1 MTAVDRLAPGVS
13 SSLKRF
19 FCILVKQSFW
29 RKFGFQCPQSLHRI
43 RDLSFLPHL
52 IKSTVPWRHIRI
64 YDLQNYFQLSPEN
77 WDDCIYSHEIKFDEH
92 PQLIQVGN
100 DLLNYRITVRQALPT
115 RLKTAFSWNM
125 NSWQGPKSCR
135 EDQKMR
141 RIKKLLKVGPVLLQE
156 TKWHHNQEEIL
167 LQHISGLQIAST
179 NAVCTDNNT
188 LSGGVAVLLPAGWIV
203 SQRIVLLP
211 GRSIAVLVNDR
222 CTPYYLISV
231 YLHPDHVQSEL
242 EHIINVWRD
251 TEKKSDKI
259 VIGGDFNQA
268 DVKCPETWK
277 RFLAL
282 FTAIDVHPSLATYL
296 FTGGS
301 SALDRFLVP
310 EEWVSTARWNPEV
323 RTLSSSLVNGHKI
336 LKVNVKVRPTVL
348 NNPNDCLHE
357 TIPTEAF
364 IPGKNGRIPKDNRA
378 LQSLVRLLHRTHS
391 CLRDPTVQADG
402 FKLDDGAN
410 RQMPT
415 DIYHLPKF
423 EDNKVPNQLLPSSKR
438 ELESEDMFGS
448 GDEQTRS
455 SLVGPQAMSGCADLL
470 VGQEVES
477 HDIRWN
483 FDTVS
488 CESYSFRQQ
497 NIDAHDANIEVSTW
511 RAQLSNLHLSISA
524 CFWSWWRSLPPEAN
538 PAHNKPFLK
547 ARKFVHLPAQWV
559 NVPKYIVE
567 DLIAQSQGVVLSSL
581 DGLTI
586 SNGSVSLP
594 RTSIQ
599 AMFEVIDDYLTGTP
613 YVPSDSTDS
622 QVRGL
627 GTMVAFWVLQSD
639 GSQCLTSSDLDCAML
654 ATRDFWFQ
662 DPQSSHS
669 DWDCVLNVYED
680 TQAWPE
686 IELPNKQMLLDTLL
700 HTKDSAPGPDGLPY
714 AAWRLLPEVTVEAMM
729 SYFYDILDETALPPL
744 QVGVWIPKAKMGPEA
759 DNFRPLGMPNTL
771 ERLVDGTAAAQVMRV
786 VAPTMH
792 PSQTVMSMF
801 KEPQRAVTGIQNL
814 LDSSKATCSLLADLS
829 KAFERVNPHWII
841 RLLRIK
847 RAPKWVITYTRFI
860 LFNRRVTHKVQGRL
874 LPSRTILQGVDMG
887 RSFSVFLFCFAM
899 DPLFHYL
906 NRIPN
911 VLAVEAY
918 VDDTTIIGDAQS
930 LDWIREV
937 SLTYQK
943 VSTAGFIVDSHA
955 CYRALQNSVMR
966 FAPKKLTDEELVTL
980 WPSVAASK
988 PYGTVSDALKEN
1000 YNPGYNTL
1008 IVRMARPRLRDRT
1021 SASRLVETVADH
1033 LVVNYNFAQVK
1044 DILRG
1049 RHMHS
1054 VGAFATA
1061 SCSCKSK
1068 SQVVTNFALRP
1079 AATKSLEQSGYGIHA
1094 IAPCAPSLGLALVG
1108 RVQLNEEGVWKDTPE
1123 PETLYDTKP
1132 APFKKFSQRLQT
1144 FRAPTLSIVA
1154 RCTCFNTYIVSVMPY
1169 TASYFGLSTTDL
1181 NLLR

>member
-1 MTAVDRLAPGVS
+1 M
-13 SSLKRF
+13 
-19 FCILVKQSFW
+19 
-29 RKFGFQCPQSLHRI
+29 
-43 RDLSFLPHL
+43 
-52 IKSTVPWRHIRI
+52 
-64 YDLQNYFQLSPEN
+64 
-77 WDDCIYSHEIKFDEH
+77 
-92 PQLIQVGN
+92 
-100 DLLNYRITVRQALPT
+100 
-115 RLKTAFSWNM
+115 
-125 NSWQGPKSCR
+125 
-135 EDQKMR
+135 
-141 RIKKLLKVGPVLLQE
+141 
-156 TKWHHNQEEIL
+156 
-167 LQHISGLQIAST
+167 
-179 NAVCTDNNT
+179 
-188 LSGGVAVLLPAGWIV
+188 
-203 SQRIVLLP
+203 
-211 GRSIAVLVNDR
+211 
-222 CTPYYLISV
+222 
-231 YLHPDHVQSEL
+231 
-242 EHIINVWRD
+242 
-251 TEKKSDKI
+251 
-259 VIGGDFNQA
+259 
-268 DVKCPETWK
+268 
-277 RFLAL
+277 
-282 FTAIDVHPSLATYL
+282 L

-301 SALDRFLVP
+301 SALDRFFVP
-310 EEWVSTARWNPEV
+310 EEWVSAARWNPEV

-378 LQSLVRLLHRTHS
+378 LQSLVRLLHRTHR
-391 CLRDPTVQADG
+391 CLRDTTVYADG

-415 DIYHLPKF
+415 DICYLPNF
-423 EDNKVPNQLLPSSKR
+423 EDNNVPNQLLPSRKL
-438 ELESEDMFGS
+438 ELEPEGMYGS
-448 GDEQTRS
+448 GDEQTRRNP
-455 SLVGPQAMSGCADLL
+455 VGPQAVSGSEGLL
-470 VGQEVES
+470 VGQEVDS
-477 HDIRWN
+477 HDIHGN
-483 FDTVS
+483 IDTWG
-488 CESYSFRQQ
+488 CESYSSRQQ
-497 NIDAHDANIEVSTW
+497 NIDAHDANIEVSTR

-567 DLIAQSQGVVLSSL
+567 DLIAQSQGVVLSNL

-627 GTMVAFWVLQSD
+627 GTMVAFWERMRNICPKTNIYNGPILQSD

-654 ATRDFWFQ
+654 VARDFWFQ

-669 DWDCVLNVYED
+669 DWDCV
-680 TQAWPE
+680 QAWPD
-686 IELPNKQMLLDTLL
+686 IELPNKQMLLNTLL

-714 AAWRLLPEVTVEAMM
+714 AAWRLLPEVTVDAMM
-729 SYFYDILDETALPPL
+729 SSFYDILDETALPPL

-801 KEPQRAVTGIQNL
+801 KEPQRAVTGIQNF

-899 DPLFHYL
+899 GPLFHYL

-943 VSTAGFIVDSHA
+943 ASTAGFIVDSHS

-966 FAPKKLTDEELVTL
+966 FAPKKLTDEELATL
-980 WPSVAASK
+980 WPFVAASK
-988 PYGTVSDALKEN
+988 PYSTVSDAMKEN

-1033 LVVNYNFAQVK
+1033 LAVNYNFAQVK

-1061 SCSCKSK
+1061 ICSCKSK

-1079 AATKSLEQSGYGIHA
+1079 AAMKSLEQSGYGIHA

-1181 NLLR
+1181 NLLRQQAVTFLLKRHWLESEILP